1 MKAIV
6 IGTGRMGKAI
16 VTVLAK
22 AYPGEIGLYSRDTE
36 KAKAIIHELEID
48 AKPLTGDEQF
58 DSDIVIHTLWFN
70 DILPWVLQ
78 HKEKLK
84 RKILVDICNP
94 FNGNYDDFVTPYDTS
109 ASEEIQNVIPETNVA
124 GAFKNTYWV
133 VFDNPEYGGIK
144 SDIYVTANDELTRKI
159 IIDLLTPLPFRVFDA
174 GNLKN
179 NRTIERM
186 TLLEKEL
193 AQKAGNH
200 PRVSMHLWGV

>member
-16 VTVLAK
+16 VNVLAK
-22 AYPGEIGLYSRDTE
+22 AYPGEIGLYSRDIE
-36 KAKAIIHELEID
+36 KAKVIIRELNID
-48 AKPLTGDEQF
+48 ARPLPGNEKF

-78 HKEKLK
+78 HKEQLK

-94 FNGNYDDFVTPYDTS
+94 FNENYDDFVTPYNTS
-109 ASEEIQNVIPETNVA
+109 ASEEIQKLIPETNVA
-124 GAFKNTYWV
+124 GAFKNTYWI

-144 SDIYVTANDELTRKI
+144 SDIYVTANDEPTRKT
-159 IIDLLTPLPFRVFDA
+159 IIDLLNPLPFRVFDA
-174 GNLKN
+174 GSLKN